1 MYDMKVTVKPIGIF
15 DGVALSVLVTSDLT
29 YFLAAEVSRA
39 LGYASDRRVADF
51 VRGKWAGEF
60 PDPDDVLK
68 PCGNLLAMVKTAFKA
83 VGVVH
88 RGDSIFLSEAAV
100 RHVAHLSGLPRAAA
114 FGAWVTS
121 AVQRSQVPDLL
132 SMIRDLQQRCERLE
146 AIVARPESQTGQ
158 GGAYSLQD
166 AQGALCAQWWRD
178 LGSTAKTYQEIFKW
192 LQPSMELQGLARLVC
207 GAEFKSVAIRN
218 WLKSAVW
225 CEFTAP
231 DGQRYSIQESDG
243 PRYWVRKD

>member
-1 MYDMKVTVKPIGIF
+1 MDPIVTVKPLGIF
-15 DGVALSVLVTSDLT
+15 DGVALSVLVTNDLT

-51 VRGKWAGEF
+51 VRGKWACEF
-60 PDPDDVLK
+60 PDPDDVLEPVGK
-68 PCGNLLAMVKTAFKA
+68 LAITVKQAFEDTESRRRSA
-83 VGVVH
+83 YM
-88 RGDSIFLSEAAV
+88 FLSEAAV
-100 RHVAHLSGLPRAAA
+100 LHVAHLSGLPRAAA

-146 AIVARPESQTGQ
+146 AIVARPESLTGQ

-166 AQGALCAQWWRD
+166 AQGSLCAQWWRD
-178 LGSTAKTYQEIFKW
+178 LGSTAKTYQEIFRW
-192 LQPSMELQGLARLVC
+192 LQPSMELQGLARLVG

-231 DGQRYSIQESDG
+231 DGQKYSIQESDG

>member
-1 MYDMKVTVKPIGIF
+1 MSDMKVTVKPIGIF
-15 DGVALSVLVTSDLT
+15 DGVALSVLVTNDLT
-29 YFLAAEVSRA
+29 YFLASEVSRA
-39 LGYASDRRVADF
+39 LGYASDRRVTDF

-60 PDPDDVLK
+60 PDPDDVLEPVGK
-68 PCGNLLAMVKTAFKA
+68 VAITVKQAFEDTGSSRRSA
-83 VGVVH
+83 YM
-88 RGDSIFLSEAAV
+88 FLSEAAV
-100 RHVAHLSGLPRAAA
+100 LHVAHLSGLPRAAA

-178 LGSTAKTYQEIFKW
+178 LGSTAKTYQEIFRW

-207 GAEFKSVAIRN
+207 GAEFKSVTIRN
-218 WLKSAVW
+218 WLKAAVW
-225 CEFTAP
+225 REFTAP
-231 DGQRYSIQESDG
+231 DGQKYSIQESDG